1 MAIMNFRRKENN
13 HHYKNRFPSRMIKKA
28 TILLI
33 FCLSA
38 VYSYSNDGVFY
49 AEGNQLIPI
58 TETDISV
65 KKEVLTINRVSD
77 HLEVTVYYEFFN
89 PVDEKEL
96 LVGFEALQP
105 DNSSIDPFKVFPRHP
120 HIHNFKVAMNGEP
133 LTYEIAHVEFGH
145 YVNGKYVFSK
155 YYSNGHFTDWTSQQ
169 IKDTLAAWGDP
180 PGLPIDY
187 VYHFKAKFRPGLN
200 IIYHTYDFDLSFSI
214 GQEYYFPYVLTAAN
228 RWANHQIDDFILNIN
243 MGDHESFMI
252 TPNFFKTADEWVFTG
267 QGRISMDSIW
277 TWDDNKHIACPKFH
291 VQKGGLS
298 FHKTNFHP
306 DGELHIEKKSIYD
319 YFDYYSENFLKSS
332 FLFLKKQYFFYAQI
346 PAAFRGDMIF
356 TSTFDS
362 SYYQYNYDTVTTSE
376 QRRILK
382 NLPFAYRGYIFKNKA
397 LQDYFNSTEWY
408 LPNPEYKGEMDGF
421 SEEERKW
428 VEFWS
433 K

>member
-1 MAIMNFRRKENN
+1 MNFRRKENN
-13 HHYKNRFPSRMIKKA
+13 HHYKNRFPSRMIRKA

-65 KKEVLTINRVSD
+65 KKEVLTINRVGD

-89 PVDEKEL
+89 PVGEKEL
-96 LVGFEALQP
+96 LVGFEAKSP
-105 DNSSIDPFKVFPRHP
+105 YNSMADAFKMLPKHP
-120 HIHNFKVAMNGEP
+120 HIRHFKVVMNGEP
-133 LTYEIAHVEFGH
+133 LTYEIANVKSGRYDKHDN
-145 YVNGKYVFSK
+145 YILPPYYANGRFLHWSP
-155 YYSNGHFTDWTSQQ
+155 QQ
-169 IKDTLAAWGDP
+169 IEDTLTAWGDP

-187 VYHFKAKFRPGLN
+187 VYHFKAQFRPGLN
-200 IIYHTYDFDLSFSI
+200 IIQHTYDFDLSFSV
-214 GQEYYFPYVLTAAN
+214 GEEFYFPYVLTAAN

-306 DGELHIEKKSIYD
+306 EGELYITKRSTY
-319 YFDYYSENFLKSS
+319 YYSEETSDNTNLS
-332 FLFLKKQYFFYAQI
+332 FLTKYYRPFAQVLSRLCGLYSS
-346 PAAFRGDMIF
+346 AFTI
-356 TSTFDS
+356 DS
-362 SYYQYNYDTVTTSE
+362 SDYNYNYDSVTTPE

-408 LPNPEYKGEMDGF
+408 LPNPEYKGEMDDF